1 MTLKRIDVIL
11 KTYLWLVFYL
21 IYIIVRDMRKFLKNN
36 LEYVILAF
44 WFIIIGLVSI
54 IVTQ

>member
-1 MTLKRIDVIL
+1 MTLKRVDVIL

-21 IYIIVRDMRKFLKNN
+21 IYLIVRDMRKFLKNN
-36 LEYVILAF
+36 FEYIVLAF
-44 WFIIIGLVSI
+44 WFILIGLASY

>member
-1 MTLKRIDVIL
+1 MTLKRVDVIL

-21 IYIIVRDMRKFLKNN
+21 IYLIVRDMRKFLKNN
-36 LEYVILAF
+36 FEYIVLAL
-44 WFIIIGLVSI
+44 WFILIGLASY